1 VSDSTPATDRRRP
14 LMPAKYAAELPSRLD
29 FTVNA
34 SKEAAEFIMC
44 HYQSPELAIERK
56 RDASPVTAADR
67 GAEELLRRLI
77 GIQYPDDGILGE
89 EFEEKTGTSGWR
101 WILDPVDGT
110 KSFIHGVPLF
120 GTLIG
125 LEYDHNQILGLC
137 RFPALNEVV
146 FAAEGLGAWWQIG
159 ENHRRPARTSEVKKL
174 DEAVFCTTTIQG
186 WRRVGR
192 QAAFDKLCDS
202 TGISRGWGDCYGHIL
217 VATGRAD
224 LMVDPLLNPWD
235 CAALVPI
242 MQEAG
247 GHFVDFNGDVT
258 IHSNNG
264 LSVNEHLRDAALEIL
279 KTPENNPS

>member
-1 VSDSTPATDRRRP
+1 
-14 LMPAKYAAELPSRLD
+14 MPAKYSTELPTRLD

-44 HYQSPELAIERK
+44 HYQSPELAVERK
-56 RDASPVTAADR
+56 RDSSPVTAADR

-77 GIQYPDDGILGE
+77 SIQYPDDGILGE
-89 EFEEKTGTSGWR
+89 EFDETPGTSGWR

-125 LEYDHNQILGLC
+125 LELGDEQVIGVC
-137 RFPALNEVV
+137 RLPALGEVV
-146 FAAEGLGAWWQIG
+146 YGARGLGAFWQVG
-159 ENHRRPARTSEVKKL
+159 ENAPRPSRVSDVSDLSDAT
-174 DEAVFCTTTIQG
+174 FCTTTIQG
-186 WRRVGR
+186 WSRVGR
-192 QAAFDKLCDS
+192 QAAFERFCDAAQ
-202 TGISRGWGDCYGHIL
+202 ISRGWGDCYGHIL

-224 LMVDPLLNPWD
+224 VMVDPLLNPWD
-235 CAALVPI
+235 CAPLVPI

-247 GHFVDFNGDVT
+247 GHFVDFAGEIS

-264 LSVNEHLRDAALEIL
+264 LSVNAGLKNAALKML
-279 KTPENNPS
+279 AEN